1 MSQMSTGGTST
12 VWGTRDPRKSASS
25 RGRGK
30 AGAPRVSAKVAIFY
44 IALFLAALIWLTP
57 VITLVLTALKDAG
70 DFAINGAFS
79 LPKSIRWANFSEA
92 WQTGVGNYFWNSVI
106 VTAVKVPIG
115 ILIESMAAFALTHM
129 QFRWANKVFVYVL
142 IGLIVPMQMTLVP
155 LTLLMNALNLIDTL
169 TGLIIL
175 YIGFGVPFG
184 VLVMRGYF
192 RTLPPA
198 IIEAARIDG
207 CSWFRIFY
215 RIALPLALPAVV
227 SLCILD
233 GVATWNEF
241 ILAQI
246 FLRSDE
252 LRTLPL
258 GLVQFSTQFSTQYDQ
273 LAAAVL
279 ISVAPV
285 MLVFLLFQRYFVT
298 GMGGAVK

>member
-1 MSQMSTGGTST
+1 MSEPVS
-12 VWGTRDPRKSASS
+12 RDALFPGKS
-25 RGRGK
+25 K
-30 AGAPRVSAKVAIFY
+30 TIIFY
-44 IALFLAALIWLTP
+44 IALILASLLWLAP
-57 VITLVLTALKDAG
+57 VITLILTALKDAG
-70 DFAINGAFS
+70 DFAVNGAFS
-79 LPKSIRWANFSEA
+79 LPKFIRWANFSEA
-92 WQTGVGNYFWNSVI
+92 WETGVQNYFWNSVI
-106 VTAVKVPIG
+106 VTGVKVPIG
-115 ILIESMAAFALTHM
+115 IILESMAAFALTHM
-129 QFRWANKVFVYVL
+129 HFKWADRVFTFIL
-142 IGLIVPMQMTLVP
+142 IGLIVPAQMTLVP

-169 TGLIIL
+169 TGLTIL

-184 VLVMRGYF
+184 VLVMRGFF
-192 RTLPPA
+192 RTVPLA

-207 CSWFRIFY
+207 CSWFKIFY
-215 RIALPLALPAVV
+215 RIAMPLALPAVV

-279 ISVAPV
+279 ISVVPI
-285 MLVFLLFQRYFVT
+285 LLLFLFFQRYFVA
-298 GMGGAVK
+298 GIGGAVK

>member
-1 MSQMSTGGTST
+1 MSQQISRNALLPG
-12 VWGTRDPRKSASS
+12 KS
-25 RGRGK
+25 
-30 AGAPRVSAKVAIFY
+30 KVVIFY
-44 IALFLAALIWLTP
+44 VALILATLFWLAP
-57 VITLVLTALKDAG
+57 VITLILTALKDAG
-70 DFAINGAFS
+70 DFAVNGAFS
-79 LPKSIRWANFSEA
+79 FPKSIRWENFSEA
-92 WQTGVGNYFWNSVI
+92 WETGVKNYFWNSVI
-106 VTAVKVPIG
+106 VTGFKVPIG
-115 ILIESMAAFALTHM
+115 IVLESMAAFALTHM
-129 QFRWANKVFVYVL
+129 HFRWADRVFTYIL

-169 TGLIIL
+169 TGLTIL

-184 VLVMRGYF
+184 VLVMRGFF
-192 RTLPPA
+192 RTVPVA

-207 CSWFRIFY
+207 CSWFKIFY
-215 RIALPLALPAVV
+215 RIALPLAIPAVV

-279 ISVAPV
+279 ISVVPIV
-285 MLVFLLFQRYFVT
+285 LVFLFFQRYFVA

>member
-1 MSQMSTGGTST
+1 MSATLS
-12 VWGTRDPRKSASS
+12 KSANSS
-25 RGRGK
+25 SK
-30 AGAPRVSAKVAIFY
+30 PIKIILFY
-44 IALFLAALIWLTP
+44 AALLVAALIWFTP

-92 WQTGVGNYFWNSVI
+92 WETGVKNYFWNSVI
-106 VTAVKVPIG
+106 VTSFKVPAG
-115 ILIESMAAFALTHM
+115 IILESMAAFALTHM
-129 QFRWANKVFVYVL
+129 HFKWADRVFTYIL
-142 IGLIVPMQMTLVP
+142 IGLIVPIQMTLVP

-169 TGLIIL
+169 PGLILL

-184 VLVMRGYF
+184 VLVMRGFF
-192 RTLPPA
+192 RTVPTA

-215 RIALPLALPAVV
+215 RIALPLAWPAVV

-252 LRTLPL
+252 NRTLPL
-258 GLVQFSTQFSTQYDQ
+258 GLVQFYTQFSTQYDQ

-279 ISVAPV
+279 IAVVPV
-285 MLVFLLFQRYFVT
+285 MLVFLLFQRYFVA

>member
-1 MSQMSTGGTST
+1 MNGALAKPVNSS
-12 VWGTRDPRKSASS
+12 RKSI
-25 RGRGK
+25 
-30 AGAPRVSAKVAIFY
+30 KVAVFY
-44 IALFLAALIWLTP
+44 AALAFAALIWFTP
-57 VITLVLTALKDAG
+57 VITLILTALKDAG
-70 DFAINGAFS
+70 DFAVNGAFS

-92 WQTGVGNYFWNSVI
+92 WETGVKNYFWNSVI
-106 VTAVKVPIG
+106 VTSFKVPAG
-115 ILIESMAAFALTHM
+115 IALESMAAFALTHM
-129 QFRWANKVFVYVL
+129 QFKWADRVFTYIL
-142 IGLIVPMQMTLVP
+142 IGLIVPIQMTLVP

-169 TGLIIL
+169 PGLIIL

-184 VLVMRGYF
+184 VMVMRGFF
-192 RTLPPA
+192 RTIPTA

-252 LRTLPL
+252 NRTLPL
-258 GLVQFSTQFSTQYDQ
+258 GLVQFYTQFSTQYDQ

-279 ISVAPV
+279 ISVVPIV
-285 MLVFLLFQRYFVT
+285 LIFLFFQRYFVS
-298 GMGGAVK
+298 GIGGAVK

>member
-1 MSQMSTGGTST
+1 MSEPVARGALLPG
-12 VWGTRDPRKSASS
+12 KS
-25 RGRGK
+25 K
-30 AGAPRVSAKVAIFY
+30 TIIFY
-44 IALFLAALIWLTP
+44 IALILACLFWLAP
-57 VITLVLTALKDAG
+57 VITLILTALKDAG
-70 DFAINGAFS
+70 DFAVNGAFS
-79 LPKSIRWANFSEA
+79 LPKFIRWANFSEA
-92 WQTGVGNYFWNSVI
+92 WETGVQNYFWNSVI
-106 VTAVKVPIG
+106 VTGVKVPIG
-115 ILIESMAAFALTHM
+115 IILESMAAFALTHM
-129 QFRWANKVFVYVL
+129 HFKWADRVFTFIL
-142 IGLIVPMQMTLVP
+142 IGLIVPAQMTLVP

-169 TGLIIL
+169 TGLTIL

-184 VLVMRGYF
+184 VLVMRGFF
-192 RTLPPA
+192 RTVPLA

-207 CSWFRIFY
+207 CSWFKIFY
-215 RIALPLALPAVV
+215 RIAMPLALPAVV

-279 ISVAPV
+279 ISVVPI
-285 MLVFLLFQRYFVT
+285 LLLFLFFQRYFVA
-298 GMGGAVK
+298 GIGGAVK

>member
-1 MSQMSTGGTST
+1 MSQSLLQNASVPG
-12 VWGTRDPRKSASS
+12 KS
-25 RGRGK
+25 
-30 AGAPRVSAKVAIFY
+30 KVTLFY
-44 IALFLAALIWLTP
+44 VVLILATLFWLAP
-57 VITLVLTALKDAG
+57 VITLILTALKDAG
-70 DFAINGAFS
+70 DFAVNGAFS

-92 WQTGVGNYFWNSVI
+92 WETGVKNYFWNSVI
-106 VTAVKVPIG
+106 VTGFKVPIG
-115 ILIESMAAFALTHM
+115 IVLESMAAFALTHM
-129 QFRWANKVFVYVL
+129 HFKWADRVFTYIL

-169 TGLIIL
+169 TGLTIL

-184 VLVMRGYF
+184 VLVMRGFF
-192 RTLPPA
+192 RTVPVA

-279 ISVAPV
+279 ISVVPIV
-285 MLVFLLFQRYFVT
+285 LVFLFFQRYFVA
-298 GMGGAVK
+298 GIGGAVK

>member
-1 MSQMSTGGTST
+1 MNQSISQNISES
-12 VWGTRDPRKSASS
+12 RKST
-25 RGRGK
+25 
-30 AGAPRVSAKVAIFY
+30 KVAVFY
-44 IALFLAALIWLTP
+44 VALVIVALLWFTP
-57 VITLVLTALKDAG
+57 VFTLILTALKDAG
-70 DFAINGAFS
+70 DFAVNGAFS
-79 LPKSIRWANFSEA
+79 LPKAIRWANFGEA
-92 WQTGVGNYFWNSVI
+92 WETGVKNYFWNSVF
-106 VTAVKVPIG
+106 VTSFKVPAG
-115 ILIESMAAFALTHM
+115 IILESMAAFALTHM
-129 QFRWANKVFVYVL
+129 HFKWADRVFTYIL

-169 TGLIIL
+169 AGLTIL

-184 VLVMRGYF
+184 VLVMRGFF
-192 RTLPPA
+192 RTVPTA

-215 RIALPLALPAVV
+215 RIALPLAIPAVV

-252 LRTLPL
+252 NRTLPL

-279 ISVAPV
+279 ISVVPIV
-285 MLVFLLFQRYFVT
+285 LVFLFFQRYFVA

>member
-1 MSQMSTGGTST
+1 MSQQISRNALLPG
-12 VWGTRDPRKSASS
+12 KS
-25 RGRGK
+25 
-30 AGAPRVSAKVAIFY
+30 KVVIFY
-44 IALFLAALIWLTP
+44 IALILATLLWFAPVFTLI
-57 VITLVLTALKDAG
+57 LTALKDAG
-70 DFAINGAFS
+70 DFAVNGAFS
-79 LPKSIRWANFSEA
+79 LPKFIRWENFSEA
-92 WQTGVGNYFWNSVI
+92 WETGVKNYFWNSVI
-106 VTAVKVPIG
+106 VTSFKVPMG
-115 ILIESMAAFALTHM
+115 IVLESMAAFALTHM
-129 QFRWANKVFVYVL
+129 HFKWADRVFTYILV
-142 IGLIVPMQMTLVP
+142 GLIVPMQMTLVP

-169 TGLIIL
+169 TGLTIL

-184 VLVMRGYF
+184 VLVMRGFF
-192 RTLPPA
+192 RTVPVA

-207 CSWFRIFY
+207 CSWFKIFY

-279 ISVAPV
+279 ISVVPIV
-285 MLVFLLFQRYFVT
+285 LVFLFFQRYFVA

>member
-1 MSQMSTGGTST
+1 MSQQI
-12 VWGTRDPRKSASS
+12 S
-25 RGRGK
+25 RNALLPDK
-30 AGAPRVSAKVAIFY
+30 AKVVIFY
-44 IALFLAALIWLTP
+44 VALILATLFWLAP
-57 VITLVLTALKDAG
+57 VITLILTALKDAG
-70 DFAINGAFS
+70 DFAVNGAFS
-79 LPKSIRWANFSEA
+79 FPKSIRWENFSEA
-92 WQTGVGNYFWNSVI
+92 WETGVKNYFWNSVI
-106 VTAVKVPIG
+106 VTGFKVPIG
-115 ILIESMAAFALTHM
+115 IVLESMAAFALTHM
-129 QFRWANKVFVYVL
+129 HFRWADKVFTYIL

-169 TGLIIL
+169 TGLTIL

-184 VLVMRGYF
+184 VLVMRGFF
-192 RTLPPA
+192 RTVPVA

-207 CSWFRIFY
+207 CSWFKIFY
-215 RIALPLALPAVV
+215 RIALPLAIPAVV

-279 ISVAPV
+279 ISVVPIV
-285 MLVFLLFQRYFVT
+285 LVFLFFQRYFVA

>member
-1 MSQMSTGGTST
+1 MSQQI
-12 VWGTRDPRKSASS
+12 S
-25 RGRGK
+25 RNALLPGRSQ
-30 AGAPRVSAKVAIFY
+30 VVIFY
-44 IALFLAALIWLTP
+44 FALILTTLFWLAP

-70 DFAINGAFS
+70 DFAVNGAFS
-79 LPKSIRWANFSEA
+79 LPKFIRWENFSEA
-92 WQTGVGNYFWNSVI
+92 WETGVKNYFWNSVI
-106 VTAVKVPIG
+106 VTGFKVPIG
-115 ILIESMAAFALTHM
+115 IVLESMAAFALTHM
-129 QFRWANKVFVYVL
+129 HFKWADRVFTYIL

-169 TGLIIL
+169 TGLTIL

-184 VLVMRGYF
+184 VLVMRGFF
-192 RTLPPA
+192 RTVPVA

-207 CSWFRIFY
+207 CSWAKIFY

-279 ISVAPV
+279 ISVVPIV
-285 MLVFLLFQRYFVT
+285 LVFLFFQRYFVA

>member
-1 MSQMSTGGTST
+1 MSQQI
-12 VWGTRDPRKSASS
+12 S
-25 RGRGK
+25 RNALLPGR
-30 AGAPRVSAKVAIFY
+30 SKVVIFY
-44 IALFLAALIWLTP
+44 CALILATLFWLAP
-57 VITLVLTALKDAG
+57 VITLILTALKDAG
-70 DFAINGAFS
+70 DFAVNGAFS
-79 LPKSIRWANFSEA
+79 LPKFIRWENFSEA
-92 WQTGVGNYFWNSVI
+92 WETGVKNYFWNSVI
-106 VTAVKVPIG
+106 VTGFKVPIG
-115 ILIESMAAFALTHM
+115 IILESMAAFALTHM
-129 QFRWANKVFVYVL
+129 HFKWADRVFTYIL

-169 TGLIIL
+169 TGLTIL

-184 VLVMRGYF
+184 VLVMRGFF
-192 RTLPPA
+192 RTVPVA

-207 CSWFRIFY
+207 CSWFKIFY

-279 ISVAPV
+279 ISVVPIV
-285 MLVFLLFQRYFVT
+285 LVFLFFQRYFVA

>member
-1 MSQMSTGGTST
+1 MSQQISRNALLPG
-12 VWGTRDPRKSASS
+12 KS
-25 RGRGK
+25 
-30 AGAPRVSAKVAIFY
+30 KVVIFY
-44 IALFLAALIWLTP
+44 VALILATLFWLAP
-57 VITLVLTALKDAG
+57 VITLILTALKDAG
-70 DFAINGAFS
+70 DFAVNGAFS
-79 LPKSIRWANFSEA
+79 LPKFIRWANFSEA
-92 WQTGVGNYFWNSVI
+92 WETGVKNYFWNSVI
-106 VTAVKVPIG
+106 VTGFKVPIG
-115 ILIESMAAFALTHM
+115 IILESMAAFALTHM
-129 QFRWANKVFVYVL
+129 HFKWADRVFTYIL

-169 TGLIIL
+169 TGLTIL

-184 VLVMRGYF
+184 VLVMRGFF
-192 RTLPPA
+192 RTVPVA

-207 CSWFRIFY
+207 CSWFKIFY

-279 ISVAPV
+279 ISVVPIV
-285 MLVFLLFQRYFVT
+285 LVFLFFQRYFVA

>member
-1 MSQMSTGGTST
+1 MSQSTPQKVSLPG
-12 VWGTRDPRKSASS
+12 KSS
-25 RGRGK
+25 
-30 AGAPRVSAKVAIFY
+30 KVALFY
-44 IALFLAALIWLTP
+44 VALILAALFWLTP
-57 VITLVLTALKDAG
+57 VITLILTALKDAG
-70 DFAINGAFS
+70 DFAVNGAFS
-79 LPKSIRWANFSEA
+79 LPRSIRWANFSEA
-92 WQTGVGNYFWNSVI
+92 WETGVKNYFWNSVI
-106 VTAVKVPIG
+106 VTSFKVPIG
-115 ILIESMAAFALTHM
+115 IILESMAAFALTLMH
-129 QFRWANKVFVYVL
+129 FKWADRVFTYIL

-169 TGLIIL
+169 TGLTIL

-184 VLVMRGYF
+184 VLVMRGFF
-192 RTLPPA
+192 RTVSTA

-258 GLVQFSTQFSTQYDQ
+258 GLVQFSTQYSTQYDQ

-279 ISVAPV
+279 IAVAPIV
-285 MLVFLLFQRYFVT
+285 VVFLFFQRYFVA

>member
-1 MSQMSTGGTST
+1 MNQAMAK
-12 VWGTRDPRKSASS
+12 REHFPR
-25 RGRGK
+25 G
-30 AGAPRVSAKVAIFY
+30 AKVVLFY
-44 IALFLAALIWLTP
+44 GALTVAALIWFTP
-57 VITLVLTALKDAG
+57 VITLILTALKDSG
-70 DFAINGAFS
+70 EFARNGAFA
-79 LPKSIRWANFSEA
+79 LPKSIQWANFSDA
-92 WQTGVGNYFWNSVI
+92 WNTGVKNYFWNSVI
-106 VTAVKVPIG
+106 VTGFKVPIG
-115 ILIESMAAFALTHM
+115 IIIESLAAFALTHM
-129 QFRWANKVFVYVL
+129 HFKWADRVFAYIL
-142 IGLIVPMQMTLVP
+142 IGLIVPIQMTLVP

-169 TGLIIL
+169 LGLTIL

-184 VLVMRGYF
+184 VLVMRGFF
-192 RTLPPA
+192 RTLPIA
-198 IIEAARIDG
+198 IIEAARLDG

-279 ISVAPV
+279 ISVVPIV
-285 MLVFLLFQRYFVT
+285 LVFLFFQRYFVA

>member
-1 MSQMSTGGTST
+1 MSESLT
-12 VWGTRDPRKSASS
+12 D
-25 RGRGK
+25 K
-30 AGAPRVSAKVAIFY
+30 AYLVRQSKVTFFY
-44 IALFLAALIWLTP
+44 VALILAALIWFTP

-70 DFAINGAFS
+70 DFALHGAFS
-79 LPKSIRWANFSEA
+79 LPSSLRWANFSEA
-92 WQTGVGNYFWNSVI
+92 WETGVKNYFWNSVI
-106 VTAVKVPIG
+106 VTSVKVPTG
-115 ILIESMAAFALTHM
+115 IIIESLAAFALTHM
-129 QFRWANKVFVYVL
+129 HFKWANRIFTYIL
-142 IGLIVPMQMTLVP
+142 IGLIVPIQMTLVP

-169 TGLIIL
+169 TGLTIL

-184 VLVMRGYF
+184 VLVMRGFF
-192 RTLPPA
+192 RTLPVA
-198 IIEAARIDG
+198 IIEAARLDG
-207 CSWFRIFY
+207 CSWLRIFY

-258 GLVQFSTQFSTQYDQ
+258 GLVQFSTQFSTQYNQ

-279 ISVAPV
+279 IAVVPI
-285 MLVFLLFQRYFVT
+285 MLVFLFFQRYFVA
-298 GMGGAVK
+298 GMGGSVK

>member
-1 MSQMSTGGTST
+1 MSQPLD
-12 VWGTRDPRKSASS
+12 RNADPS
-25 RGRGK
+25 RR
-30 AGAPRVSAKVAIFY
+30 SAKVALFY
-44 IALFLAALIWLTP
+44 AALGLVALLWFTP
-57 VITLVLTALKDAG
+57 VLTLIFTALKDAG
-70 DFAINGAFS
+70 DFAVNGAFS
-79 LPKSIRWANFSEA
+79 LPKAIRWANFSEA
-92 WQTGVGNYFWNSVI
+92 WDTGVKNYFWNSVI
-106 VTAVKVPIG
+106 VTCFKVPIG
-115 ILIESMAAFALTHM
+115 IILESMAAFALVHM
-129 QFRWANKVFVYVL
+129 HFKWADRVFTYIL
-142 IGLIVPMQMTLVP
+142 IGLIVPIQMTLVP

-169 TGLIIL
+169 AGLTIL

-184 VLVMRGYF
+184 VLVLRGFF
-192 RTLPPA
+192 RSVPTA
-198 IIEAARIDG
+198 IIEAARLDG
-207 CSWFRIFY
+207 ASWFRIFY

-279 ISVAPV
+279 IAVAPIV
-285 MLVFLLFQRYFVT
+285 LVFLFFQRYFVS

>member
-1 MSQMSTGGTST
+1 MSQQI
-12 VWGTRDPRKSASS
+12 S
-25 RGRGK
+25 RNALLPDK
-30 AGAPRVSAKVAIFY
+30 AKVVIFY
-44 IALFLAALIWLTP
+44 VALILATLFWLAP
-57 VITLVLTALKDAG
+57 VITLILTALKDAG
-70 DFAINGAFS
+70 DFAVNGAFS
-79 LPKSIRWANFSEA
+79 FPKSIRWENFSEA
-92 WQTGVGNYFWNSVI
+92 WETGVKNYFWNSVI
-106 VTAVKVPIG
+106 VTGFKVPIG
-115 ILIESMAAFALTHM
+115 IVLESMAAFALTHM
-129 QFRWANKVFVYVL
+129 HFRWADRVFTYIL

-169 TGLIIL
+169 TGLTIL
-175 YIGFGVPFG
+175 YVGFGVPFG
-184 VLVMRGYF
+184 VLVMRGFF
-192 RTLPPA
+192 RTVPVA

-207 CSWFRIFY
+207 CSWFKIFY
-215 RIALPLALPAVV
+215 RIALPLAIPAVV

-279 ISVAPV
+279 ISVVPIV
-285 MLVFLLFQRYFVT
+285 LVFLFFQRYFVA

>member
-1 MSQMSTGGTST
+1 MSQTLEKNSGL
-12 VWGTRDPRKSASS
+12 SARSL
-25 RGRGK
+25 K
-30 AGAPRVSAKVAIFY
+30 FTLFY
-44 IALFLAALIWLTP
+44 AALVLVGLVWFAP

-70 DFAINGAFS
+70 DFAMHGAFS
-79 LPKSIRWANFSEA
+79 LPKSIRWENFSEA
-92 WQTGVGNYFWNSVI
+92 WQTGVQNYFWNSVI
-106 VTAVKVPIG
+106 VTGIKVPIG
-115 ILIESMAAFALTHM
+115 IVLESLAAFALTHM
-129 QFRWANKVFVYVL
+129 HFKWADRVFTYIL
-142 IGLIVPMQMTLVP
+142 IGLIVPTQMTLVP

-169 TGLIIL
+169 TGLTIL
-175 YIGFGVPFG
+175 YIGFGIPFG
-184 VLVMRGYF
+184 VLVMRGFF
-192 RTLPPA
+192 RTIPTA
-198 IIEAARIDG
+198 IIEAARLDG

-279 ISVAPV
+279 ISVAPIV
-285 MLVFLLFQRYFVT
+285 LVFLFFQRYFIT
-298 GMGGAVK
+298 GMRGAVK

>member
-1 MSQMSTGGTST
+1 MSQQISRNALLPG
-12 VWGTRDPRKSASS
+12 KS
-25 RGRGK
+25 
-30 AGAPRVSAKVAIFY
+30 KVVIFY
-44 IALFLAALIWLTP
+44 VALILATLFWLAP
-57 VITLVLTALKDAG
+57 VITLILTALKDAG
-70 DFAINGAFS
+70 DFAIHGAFS

-92 WQTGVGNYFWNSVI
+92 WETGVKNYFWNSVI
-106 VTAVKVPIG
+106 VTGFKVPIG
-115 ILIESMAAFALTHM
+115 IILVSMAAFALTHM
-129 QFRWANKVFVYVL
+129 HFKWADRVFTYIL

-169 TGLIIL
+169 TGLTIL

-184 VLVMRGYF
+184 VLVMRGFF
-192 RTLPPA
+192 RTVPVA

-207 CSWFRIFY
+207 CSWFKIFY

-279 ISVAPV
+279 ISVVPIV
-285 MLVFLLFQRYFVT
+285 LVFLFFQRYFVA

>member
-1 MSQMSTGGTST
+1 MSQTPSFT
-12 VWGTRDPRKSASS
+12 VVESRKS
-25 RGRGK
+25 G
-30 AGAPRVSAKVAIFY
+30 KVALFY
-44 IALFLAALIWLTP
+44 VALVLAALIWFTP
-57 VITLVLTALKDAG
+57 VITLVLTSLKDAG
-70 DFAINGAFS
+70 DFAVNGAFS
-79 LPKSIRWANFSEA
+79 LPKSIRWENFSEA
-92 WQTGVGNYFWNSVI
+92 WETGVGNYFWNSVI
-106 VTAVKVPIG
+106 VTGVKVPIG
-115 ILIESMAAFALTHM
+115 ILIESLAAFALTHM
-129 QFRWANKVFVYVL
+129 HFKWANRIFTYIL

-184 VLVMRGYF
+184 VLVMRGFF
-192 RTLPPA
+192 RTLPTA

-215 RIALPLALPAVV
+215 RIALPLALPAIV

-246 FLRSDE
+246 FIRSDE

-279 ISVAPV
+279 ISVVPV
-285 MLVFLLFQRYFVT
+285 MLVFLFFQRYFVA

>member
-1 MSQMSTGGTST
+1 MSQPLSTNSSVAG
-12 VWGTRDPRKSASS
+12 KS
-25 RGRGK
+25 
-30 AGAPRVSAKVAIFY
+30 KVAIFY
-44 IALFLAALIWLTP
+44 LALILATLIWFTP
-57 VITLVLTALKDAG
+57 VITLVLTALKDAS
-70 DFAINGAFS
+70 DFAVNGAFS
-79 LPKSIRWANFSEA
+79 LPKFIRWANFSEA
-92 WQTGVGNYFWNSVI
+92 WETGVKNYFWNSVI
-106 VTAVKVPIG
+106 VTGFKVPIG
-115 ILIESMAAFALTHM
+115 IALESMAAFALTHM
-129 QFRWANKVFVYVL
+129 HFKWANRIFTYIL
-142 IGLIVPMQMTLVP
+142 IGLIVPTQMTLVP

-169 TGLIIL
+169 TGLTIL

-184 VLVMRGYF
+184 VLVMRGFF
-192 RTLPPA
+192 RTLPTA

-215 RIALPLALPAVV
+215 RIALPLALPAVI

-279 ISVAPV
+279 IAVVPIV
-285 MLVFLLFQRYFVT
+285 IVFLFFQRYFVA

>member
-1 MSQMSTGGTST
+1 MNQSILQNTAE
-12 VWGTRDPRKSASS
+12 PRKLT
-25 RGRGK
+25 
-30 AGAPRVSAKVAIFY
+30 RVAVFY
-44 IALFLAALIWLTP
+44 AALVFVALLWFTP
-57 VITLVLTALKDAG
+57 VFTLILTALKDAG
-70 DFAINGAFS
+70 DFAVNGAFS
-79 LPKSIRWANFSEA
+79 LPKSIRWANFGEA
-92 WQTGVGNYFWNSVI
+92 WETGVKNYFWNSVI
-106 VTAVKVPIG
+106 VTCFKVPAG
-115 ILIESMAAFALTHM
+115 IVLESMAAFALTHM
-129 QFRWANKVFVYVL
+129 HFKWADRVFTYILV
-142 IGLIVPMQMTLVP
+142 GLIVPMQMTLVP

-169 TGLIIL
+169 AGLTIL

-184 VLVMRGYF
+184 VLVMRGFF
-192 RTLPPA
+192 RTVPTA

-252 LRTLPL
+252 NRTLPL
-258 GLVQFSTQFSTQYDQ
+258 GLVQFYTQFSTQYNQ

-279 ISVAPV
+279 ISVVPV
-285 MLVFLLFQRYFVT
+285 VLVFLFFQRYFVA

>member
-1 MSQMSTGGTST
+1 MSQSLSKSTNL
-12 VWGTRDPRKSASS
+12 PRRS
-25 RGRGK
+25 
-30 AGAPRVSAKVAIFY
+30 KVALFY
-44 IALFLAALIWLTP
+44 VALILAALLWFTP

-79 LPKSIRWANFSEA
+79 LPKSIRWSNFSEA
-92 WQTGVGNYFWNSVI
+92 WETGVKNYFWNSLI
-106 VTAVKVPIG
+106 VTSFKVPAG
-115 ILIESMAAFALTHM
+115 IVIESLAAFALTHM
-129 QFRWANKVFVYVL
+129 HFKWADRVFTYIL

-169 TGLIIL
+169 TGLTIL

-184 VLVMRGYF
+184 VLVMRGFF
-192 RTLPPA
+192 RTVPTA

-207 CSWFRIFY
+207 CSWFGIFY
-215 RIALPLALPAVV
+215 RVALPLALPAVV

-279 ISVAPV
+279 ISVVPIVLA
-285 MLVFLLFQRYFVT
+285 FLFFQRYFVA
-298 GMGGAVK
+298 GIGGAVK

>member
-1 MSQMSTGGTST
+1 MNQSISQNISES
-12 VWGTRDPRKSASS
+12 RKST
-25 RGRGK
+25 
-30 AGAPRVSAKVAIFY
+30 KVAVFY
-44 IALFLAALIWLTP
+44 VALVIVALLWFTP
-57 VITLVLTALKDAG
+57 VFTLILTALKDAG
-70 DFAINGAFS
+70 DFAVNGAFS
-79 LPKSIRWANFSEA
+79 LPKAIRWANFGEA
-92 WQTGVGNYFWNSVI
+92 WQTGVKNYFWNSVI
-106 VTAVKVPIG
+106 VTSFKVPAG
-115 ILIESMAAFALTHM
+115 IILESMAAFALTHM
-129 QFRWANKVFVYVL
+129 HFKWADRVFTYIL

-169 TGLIIL
+169 AGLTIL

-184 VLVMRGYF
+184 VLVMRGFF
-192 RTLPPA
+192 RTVPTA

-215 RIALPLALPAVV
+215 RIALPLAIPAVV

-252 LRTLPL
+252 NRTLPL
-258 GLVQFSTQFSTQYDQ
+258 GLVQFSIQFSTQYDQ

-279 ISVAPV
+279 ISVVPIV
-285 MLVFLLFQRYFVT
+285 LVFLFFQRYFVA

>member
-1 MSQMSTGGTST
+1 MNQSISQSVSGS
-12 VWGTRDPRKSASS
+12 RKST
-25 RGRGK
+25 
-30 AGAPRVSAKVAIFY
+30 KVAVFY
-44 IALFLAALIWLTP
+44 VALVIVALLWFTP
-57 VITLVLTALKDAG
+57 VFTLILTALKDAG
-70 DFAINGAFS
+70 DFAVNGAFS
-79 LPKSIRWANFSEA
+79 LPKGIRWANFSEA
-92 WQTGVGNYFWNSVI
+92 WETGVKNYFWNSVI
-106 VTAVKVPIG
+106 VTSFKVPAG
-115 ILIESMAAFALTHM
+115 IILESMAAFALTHM
-129 QFRWANKVFVYVL
+129 HFKWADRVFTYIL

-169 TGLIIL
+169 AGLTIL

-184 VLVMRGYF
+184 VLVMRGFF
-192 RTLPPA
+192 RTVPTA

-207 CSWFRIFY
+207 CSWFKIFY
-215 RIALPLALPAVV
+215 RIALPLAIPAVV

-252 LRTLPL
+252 NRTLPL

-279 ISVAPV
+279 ISVVPIV
-285 MLVFLLFQRYFVT
+285 LVFLFFQRYFVA